1 MGKNPSVCLRGCP
14 VRSVGGKKPLVQDAE
29 QAVAAAARSVVAICV
44 SGGEERHAGVRAG
57 AEPKRGQVF
66 K

>member
-1 MGKNPSVCLRGCP
+1 MW
-14 VRSVGGKKPLVQDAE
+14 DAE

-44 SGGEERHAGVRAG
+44 SGGKEHRAGERTG

>member
-1 MGKNPSVCLRGCP
+1 M
-14 VRSVGGKKPLVQDAE
+14 QDAE

-44 SGGEERHAGVRAG
+44 SGEEERHAGVRAG